1 MNRAVFVPWIDAL
14 ARSGFAGGWR
24 YALVSFLWGGLR
36 FLALNALAVCSLALR
51 RGRRSA
57 GGD

>member
-1 MNRAVFVPWIDAL
+1 MNKAVFVPWIQAL
-14 ARSGFAGGWR
+14 ANNGFAGAWR
-24 YALVSFLWGGLR
+24 YTLANFLWGGLR
-36 FLALNALAVCSLALR
+36 FLALNVLAVCSLALR